1 MRHKA
6 WVVAAIL
13 VLAGCGGGNSGPR
26 VRIVENAEIRKP
38 ATASKGP
45 TRELTHGGQINL
57 SLAQNYLQ
65 DGELSMAL
73 DRANRALAT
82 DPGSGS
88 VHAMLGLIHD
98 RIGNQPRATESF
110 QRAIALSPNGGGV
123 LNAYGTWLCSH
134 GDYAGAAQ
142 QFARALADP
151 FFTTP
156 GLAHFN
162 AGHCL
167 LKAGQHAQAE
177 VSLRRALD
185 APGSDLA
192 SALMSLAQ
200 ATLAQGKLLEARGF
214 IQRRESMGA
223 TPDVLE
229 LAARIEEASG
239 DTAAAA
245 RYRRRLPGQ
254 PGAVNPEGQQ

>member
-1 MRHKA
+1 MRHEA
-6 WVVAAIL
+6 LVVAGMVL
-13 VLAGCGGGNSGPR
+13 LLAGCAGPR
-26 VRIVENAEIRKP
+26 GRIVEGPEIRKP
-38 ATASKGP
+38 VTGTTKGP
-45 TRELTHGGQINL
+45 ASELTPGGRINL
-57 SLAQNYLQ
+57 SLAQNYLKSG
-65 DGELSMAL
+65 DLKMAL
-73 DRANRALAT
+73 DRANRALAS

-88 VHAMLGLIHD
+88 VYAMLGLIHD
-98 RIGNQPRATESF
+98 RIGDQSRATESF
-110 QRAIALSPNGGGV
+110 QRAIQLSPNGGGV

-142 QFARALADP
+142 QFSRALADP

-167 LKAGQHAQAE
+167 LKAGQAAQAE

-185 APGSDLA
+185 EPGSDLA

-223 TPDVLE
+223 SRDVLE

-239 DTAAAA
+239 DTVAAA
-245 RYRRRLPGQ
+245 RYRTRLQAQPGDANREGQ
-254 PGAVNPEGQQ
+254 P

>member
-1 MRHKA
+1 MRHETLLA
-6 WVVAAIL
+6 ALVVAL
-13 VLAGCGGGNSGPR
+13 LAGCGGPK
-26 VRIVENAEIRKP
+26 VRMVEVPDNRKP
-38 ATASKGP
+38 IVSTSRSP
-45 TRELTHGGQINL
+45 TRELTHSGSINL

-65 DGELSMAL
+65 AGELEMAL

-98 RIGNQPRATESF
+98 RIGNQARATESF
-110 QRAIALSPNGGGV
+110 QRAIQLAPNSGGV

-134 GDYAGAAQ
+134 QDYAGGAQ

-151 FFTTP
+151 FFTSP

-167 LKAGQHAQAE
+167 LKGGQPQQAE

-185 APGSDLA
+185 EPGSDLA
-192 SALMSLAQ
+192 SVLMSLAQ

-214 IQRRESMGA
+214 VQRRESMGA
-223 TPDVLE
+223 TPEVLE
-229 LAARIEEASG
+229 LAARIEDAAG
-239 DTAAAA
+239 DHAAAS
-245 RYRRRLPGQ
+245 RYRLRLQAPADGNQ
-254 PGAVNPEGQQ
+254 GGRQ

>member
-1 MRHKA
+1 MRHEA
-6 WVVAAIL
+6 FVVAG
-13 VLAGCGGGNSGPR
+13 VLLLLAACGGGPRGRVVEGP
-26 VRIVENAEIRKP
+26 EIRKP
-38 ATASKGP
+38 AAGTKGP
-45 TRELTHGGQINL
+45 TRELTHGGSINL

-65 DGELSMAL
+65 AGELEMAL

-110 QRAIALSPNGGGV
+110 QRAIQLSPNSGGV
-123 LNAYGTWLCSH
+123 LNAYGAWLCSH
-134 GDYAGAAQ
+134 GDHAGAAQ

-151 FFTTP
+151 FFTSR

-167 LKAGQHAQAE
+167 LTAGQAAQAE

-185 APGSDLA
+185 EPGSDLA
-192 SALMSLAQ
+192 SVLMSLAQ

-223 TPDVLE
+223 SAEVLE
-229 LAARIEEASG
+229 LAARIEDASG
-239 DTAAAA
+239 DRAAAA
-245 RYRRRLPGQ
+245 RYRARLQAQ
-254 PGAVNPEGQQ
+254 PGDANPEGQR